1 MGDNEVTLKKI
12 LLGTSAVLGAGLMAA
27 AAPNVA
33 SAAEVKP
40 GGALDVTITGFA
52 RFLFHG
58 GQIDNARLDPSYSR
72 NLDFSNDT
80 EVHVLARGKDEK
92 SGTEYGATVEFEA
105 DTDQTF
111 NTDESWVFLK
121 GGWGEVRLGD
131 EDGVADNSAVGAQ
144 TIAAGTG
151 GIDGTV
157 VDTIATSPVYLDN
170 TNDATKIRYY
180 TPSFGGFSVGVSYT
194 PQQFRI
200 NSGANNG
207 DNLASKNVQAQNV
220 VEGGL
225 VYKGAFSGAGILA
238 AIVGLHGDIKGNDN
252 QNAVGGDDW
261 WGCQAGASVDL
272 FGLNLAGSYGQ
283 QSIGNQD
290 KKLFTAGIGYVFG
303 SLNTSITYGKVLD
316 IDRSTGLDKPSNL
329 VVSADIA
336 LMPGVVLAGDVGFFN
351 NDVRSGTDFGT
362 GDDGWQTVGRLGVAF

>member
-1 MGDNEVTLKKI
+1 MEREKH
-12 LLGTSAVLGAGLMAA
+12 LLRTSAALTASMLITVDA
-27 AAPNVA
+27 AAPA
-33 SAAEVKP
+33 IAAEVLP
-40 GGALDVTITGFA
+40 GGYPDLTITGFA
-52 RFLFHG
+52 RFLAHG
-58 GQIDNARLDPSYSR
+58 GQLDDARQENEFSR
-72 NLDFSNDT
+72 SLDFSNDT

-92 SGTEYGATVEFEA
+92 SGTEYGATIEFEA
-105 DTDQTF
+105 DTNRTD
-111 NTDESWVFLK
+111 NTDETWVFLR

-207 DNLASKNVQAQNV
+207 DNLALKNVQAQNV

-336 LMPGVVLAGDVGFFN
+336 LMPGMVLAGDVGFFN